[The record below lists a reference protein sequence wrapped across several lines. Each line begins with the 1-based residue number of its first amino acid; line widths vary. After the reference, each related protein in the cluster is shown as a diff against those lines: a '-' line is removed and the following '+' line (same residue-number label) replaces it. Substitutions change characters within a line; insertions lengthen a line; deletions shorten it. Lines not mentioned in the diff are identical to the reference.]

1 LNLFV
6 RAILEQDMPSHL
18 MNSTR
23 RMPEQ
28 DKPSPLPPK
37 LNSFVPATPEPDK
50 PSQQMNSTC
59 RRQEPDTP

>member
-1 LNLFV
+1 
-6 RAILEQDMPSHL
+6 
-18 MNSTR
+18 MNSIH

-37 LNSFVPATPEPDK
+37 LNSFVPATPELDK

-59 RRQEPDTP
+59 RMPEPDTP